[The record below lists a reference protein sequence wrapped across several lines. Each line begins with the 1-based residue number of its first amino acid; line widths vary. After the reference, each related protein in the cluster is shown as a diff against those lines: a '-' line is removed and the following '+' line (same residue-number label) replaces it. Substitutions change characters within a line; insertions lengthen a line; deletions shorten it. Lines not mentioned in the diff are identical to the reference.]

1 MTLES
6 IYKQKHQLWLK
17 FLFSSFAITNQKIK
31 DELYEMANIEFRHM
45 KWLSNRLQEKSIA
58 YNYERDTIDIQYTS
72 NHEYF
77 KYLIDELENIK
88 DKYFKDDVMFD
99 RMLSDENYF
108 LVRLNILLQ
117 NEDESINAF
126 NKNRVYEDKN
136 LDKTST
142 DALTYFLFEETYKE
156 YELIMVYA
164 YMQNYCNNATLYNVY
179 QDLIDESQYHLKC
192 FGNMLS
198 KMGILALPRVIIEQI
213 YKREDI
219 KQFFLDGIDEEKAA
233 KEECRKLS
241 EAVKDDELSEFFTY
255 INYQESYHIELM
267 QRAISEL

>member
-1 MTLES
+1 MNLNN
-6 IYKQKHQLWLK
+6 IYQQKHQLWLK
-17 FLFSSFAITNQKIK
+17 FLFASFGVSNQKIK

-45 KWLSNRLQEKSIA
+45 KWLSNRLKAENLS
-58 YNYERDTIDIQYTS
+58 YNYEREVVNINQES
-72 NHEYF
+72 NHGYF
-77 KYLIDELENIK
+77 SFLKNEITTIHKNYIS
-88 DKYFKDDVMFD
+88 DDMMFD
-99 RMLSDENYF
+99 RMKSDEEYF
-108 LVRLNILLQ
+108 LVRLDILLSQ
-117 NEDESINAF
+117 EDEKVSAF
-126 NKNRVYEDKN
+126 NKERIYEGKE

-164 YMQNYCNNATLYNVY
+164 YMQNYTDNVTLYNVY

-198 KMGILALPRVIIEQI
+198 KMGILSLPRVIIEQI
-213 YKREDI
+213 YKRDDI

-241 EAVKDDELSEFFTY
+241 EAVKDDELSKFFTY